1 MDLNSVQPKPFGW
14 MLDVVWLNLV
24 ELSNH
29 ELFTQ
34 LLERV
39 ISDYLHVNIFVNGFD
54 TTGKWSR
61 KRVEALV

>member
-1 MDLNSVQPKPFGW
+1 MSGHDFFVEQGGASLDLNSVQPKPFGW

-39 ISDYLHVNIFVNGFD
+39 ILITSL
-54 TTGKWSR
+54 
-61 KRVEALV
+61 

>member
-1 MDLNSVQPKPFGW
+1 MNGHDFFNEQGGASLDLNSVQPKPFGW

-39 ISDYLHVNIFVNGFD
+39 ITSM
-54 TTGKWSR
+54 
-61 KRVEALV
+61 

>member
-39 ISDYLHVNIFVNGFD
+39 TMSMCIEGSNIIFN
-54 TTGKWSR
+54 R
-61 KRVEALV
+61 

>member
-39 ISDYLHVNIFVNGFD
+39 IIMSMCIEEGIFFIH
-54 TTGKWSR
+54 R
-61 KRVEALV
+61 

>member
-1 MDLNSVQPKPFGW
+1 MDLNSVQPKPFAW

-24 ELSNH
+24 ELSKH

-39 ISDYLHVNIFVNGFD
+39 IIDYINVNILPPYN
-54 TTGKWSR
+54 R
-61 KRVEALV
+61 

>member
-39 ISDYLHVNIFVNGFD
+39 IAFEHHATIILYLCN
-54 TTGKWSR
+54 
-61 KRVEALV
+61 

>member
-39 ISDYLHVNIFVNGFD
+39 ITPCEYIFVNGFD

>member
-1 MDLNSVQPKPFGW
+1 MNEHYSSVEQGGASLDLNSVKPKPFGW

-34 LLERV
+34 LLEKV
-39 ISDYLHVNIFVNGFD
+39 ITSI
-54 TTGKWSR
+54 
-61 KRVEALV
+61 